1 MKTTH
6 TCIALVGLAL
16 CSGATLGQGQPPG
29 EDSVS
34 RAEHQA
40 LRSDFEAMW
49 AEVVALRKER
59 EAAERIAYQEAAAQE
74 PTWLELRQTQ
84 LRLDMIEET
93 LLEAKY
99 GESNFHFSGF
109 AFTRFTDVEDSDSS
123 FTAVVA
129 PVILWELSDRLLFE
143 TEIEFGLETED
154 GEGKTEVELE
164 YAHASYIL
172 NDYVTLGAGKFLT
185 PFGIFGERLHPAW
198 INKLPDGP
206 LAFGHHGGL
215 VPMASLG
222 AYVRG
227 GFPIGDAKG
236 NYAFYLSNG
245 PSLNVEGHDVGG
257 LNFENFDDINNN
269 KAIGGR
275 VGFLPFPAIEVGYSF
290 QFADVTPSGFDQQA
304 DALLQSVDLSYV
316 TESDL
321 LGGLIDLRVEWVF
334 SDVDDVAFAA
344 AEEGHEE
351 EGGHEEEEEEEEEGH
366 EELITFNNERSG
378 GYLQLAFRPTKSD
391 LEFLR
396 NMEFVGRYGWLDLPS
411 GAPGAFDQNRW
422 TLGVNYWLNPSTV
435 FKIAYEHTEI
445 DGGDDFDAVKA
456 MFAIGF

>member
-1 MKTTH
+1 MNTAH

-16 CSGATLGQGQPPG
+16 CSGAALGQGQPPG
-29 EDSVS
+29 EGSVS
-34 RAEHQA
+34 RAEHEA
-40 LRSDFEAMW
+40 LRNDLETLR
-49 AEVVALRKER
+49 AEMAALREER
-59 EAAERIAYQEAAAQE
+59 EAAQRTAHPEAAAQE
-74 PTWLELRQTQ
+74 PTWLELERMRLRQ
-84 LRLDMIEET
+84 DMIEQT

-129 PVILWELSDRLLFE
+129 PIILWELSDRLLFE

-198 INKLPDGP
+198 INKLPDAP

-215 VPMASLG
+215 VPMSSLG
-222 AYVRG
+222 VYVRG
-227 GFPIGDAKG
+227 GFPLGDAKG
-236 NYAFYLSNG
+236 NYAFYISNG
-245 PSLNVEGHDVGG
+245 PSLETEGHDVGG

-269 KAIGGR
+269 KAFGGR
-275 VGFLPFPAIEVGYSF
+275 VGFLPLPEIEVGYSF

-304 DALLQSVDLSYV
+304 DALLQSIDLSYV

-321 LGGLIDLRVEWVF
+321 LGGLIDLRFEWVF

-344 AEEGHEE
+344 EEEGHPE
-351 EGGHEEEEEEEEEGH
+351 EGGHAEEEEEGH

-411 GAPGAFDQNRW
+411 GAPDAFDQERW

-445 DGGDDFDAVKA
+445 DGGDDFDAIKA

>member
-1 MKTTH
+1 MNKTH
-6 TCIALVGLAL
+6 TCIELVGLGL
-16 CSGATLGQGQPPG
+16 CSGDALGQGQPQG
-29 EDSVS
+29 EGSVS
-34 RAEHQA
+34 RAEHEA
-40 LRSDFEAMW
+40 LRSDLETLRAEMAAM
-49 AEVVALRKER
+49 RKARQANER
-59 EAAERIAYQEAAAQE
+59 AAHQDATQA
-74 PTWLELRQTQ
+74 PTWIELERMRLRQ
-84 LRLDMIEET
+84 DMIEQT
-93 LLEAKY
+93 LLEARY
-99 GESNFHFSGF
+99 GESNFHFTGF
-109 AFTRFTDVEDSDSS
+109 AFTRFTNVQGADSS

-129 PVILWELSDRLLFE
+129 PIILWELSDRLLFE
-143 TEIEFGLETED
+143 TELEFGLETED

-198 INKLPDGP
+198 INKLPDAP

-215 VPMASLG
+215 VPMSSLG

-227 GFPIGDAKG
+227 GFPLGDAKG

-245 PSLNVEGHDVGG
+245 PSLVTEGHDVGG

-269 KAIGGR
+269 KAFGGR
-275 VGFLPFPAIEVGYSF
+275 VGFLPFPEIEIGYSF

-304 DALLQSVDLSYV
+304 DALLQSIDVSYV

-321 LGGLIDLRVEWVF
+321 LGGLIDLRFEWVL
-334 SDVDDVAFAA
+334 SDIDDVAFAA
-344 AEEGHEE
+344 E
-351 EGGHEEEEEEEEEGH
+351 EGGHADEGGHAEEEEDGDEAF
-366 EELITFNNERSG
+366 ITFNNERSG

-391 LEFLR
+391 MEFLR
-396 NMEFVGRYGWLDLPS
+396 NLEFVGRYGWLDLPS
-411 GAPGAFDQNRW
+411 GAPEAFDQERW

-435 FKIAYEHTEI
+435 LKIAYEHTEV

>member
-1 MKTTH
+1 MNTTH

-16 CSGATLGQGQPPG
+16 CSGAALGRGQPPG
-29 EDSVS
+29 EGSVS
-34 RAEHQA
+34 RAEHEA
-40 LRSDFEAMW
+40 LRSDLETLRAEMAAM
-49 AEVVALRKER
+49 RKPR
-59 EAAERIAYQEAAAQE
+59 QAAEGASHQDATQE
-74 PTWLELRQTQ
+74 PTWLELERMRLRQ
-84 LRLDMIEET
+84 DMIEQT

-99 GESNFHFSGF
+99 GESNFHFTGF
-109 AFTRFTDVEDSDSS
+109 AFTRFTNVEGADSS

-129 PVILWELSDRLLFE
+129 PIILWELSDRLLFE
-143 TEIEFGLETED
+143 TELEFALETED
-154 GEGKTEVELE
+154 GEGKTEVELD

-198 INKLPDGP
+198 INKLPDAP

-215 VPMASLG
+215 VPMSSLG

-227 GFPIGDAKG
+227 GFPLGDAKG

-245 PSLNVEGHDVGG
+245 PSLNVDGHGVGT
-257 LNFENFDDINNN
+257 LDFENFGDINNN
-269 KAIGGR
+269 KAFGGR
-275 VGFLPFPAIEVGYSF
+275 VGFLPFPEIEIGYSF

-304 DALLQSVDLSYV
+304 DALLQSIDVSYV

-321 LGGLIDLRVEWVF
+321 LGGLIDLRFEWVF

-344 AEEGHEE
+344 E
-351 EGGHEEEEEEEEEGH
+351 EGGHADEGGHAEEEEEGD
-366 EELITFNNERSG
+366 EAFITFNNERSG

-391 LEFLR
+391 MEFLR
-396 NMEFVGRYGWLDLPS
+396 NLEFVGRYGWLDLPS
-411 GAPGAFDQNRW
+411 GAPDAFDQERW
-422 TLGVNYWLNPSTV
+422 TIGVNYWLNPSTV
-435 FKIAYEHTEI
+435 LKIAYEHTEI
-445 DGGDDFDAVKA
+445 DGGDDFDAIKA

>member
-1 MKTTH
+1 MNTTH

-16 CSGATLGQGQPPG
+16 CSGAALGQGQPPG
-29 EDSVS
+29 EGSVS
-34 RAEHQA
+34 RAEHEA
-40 LRSDFEAMW
+40 LRSDLETLRAEMAAM
-49 AEVVALRKER
+49 RKARQANER
-59 EAAERIAYQEAAAQE
+59 AAHQDATQA
-74 PTWLELRQTQ
+74 PTWIELERMRLRQ
-84 LRLDMIEET
+84 DMIEQT
-93 LLEAKY
+93 LLEARY
-99 GESNFHFSGF
+99 GESNFHFTGF
-109 AFTRFTDVEDSDSS
+109 AFTRFTNVQGADSS

-129 PVILWELSDRLLFE
+129 PIILWELSDRLLFE
-143 TEIEFGLETED
+143 TELEFGLETED

-198 INKLPDGP
+198 INKLPDAP

-215 VPMASLG
+215 VPMSSLG

-227 GFPIGDAKG
+227 GFPLGDAKG

-245 PSLNVEGHDVGG
+245 PSLNVDGHGVGT
-257 LNFENFDDINNN
+257 LDFENFDDINNN
-269 KAIGGR
+269 KAFGGR
-275 VGFLPFPAIEVGYSF
+275 VGFLPFPEIEIGYSF

-304 DALLQSVDLSYV
+304 DALLQSIDVSYV

-321 LGGLIDLRVEWVF
+321 LGGLIDLRFEWVF

-344 AEEGHEE
+344 E
-351 EGGHEEEEEEEEEGH
+351 EGGHADEGGHAEEEEDGDEAF
-366 EELITFNNERSG
+366 ITFNNERSG

-391 LEFLR
+391 MEFLR
-396 NMEFVGRYGWLDLPS
+396 NLEFVGRYGWLDLPS
-411 GAPGAFDQNRW
+411 GAPDAFDQERW

-435 FKIAYEHTEI
+435 LKIAYEHTEV

>member
-1 MKTTH
+1 MNTPL

-16 CSGATLGQGQPPG
+16 CSGAALGQGQPPDEG
-29 EDSVS
+29 SVS
-34 RAEHQA
+34 RAEHEA
-40 LRSDFEAMW
+40 LRNDLETLR
-49 AEVVALRKER
+49 AEMAALREER
-59 EAAERIAYQEAAAQE
+59 EAAPRTGHPEAAAQE
-74 PTWLELRQTQ
+74 PTWLDLERLRLRQ
-84 LRLDMIEET
+84 DMIEQT
-93 LLEAKY
+93 LLEARY

-109 AFTRFTDVEDSDSS
+109 AFTRFTNVEGSDSS
-123 FTAVVA
+123 FTAVVV

-206 LAFGHHGGL
+206 LAFGHGGL
-215 VPMASLG
+215 VPMSSLG

-227 GFPIGDAKG
+227 GFPIGKFKG
-236 NYAFYLSNG
+236 NYAFYVSNG
-245 PSLNVEGHDVGG
+245 PSLVTEGHDVGG

-269 KAIGGR
+269 KAFGGR
-275 VGFLPFPAIEVGYSF
+275 VGFLPLPEVEVGYSF

-304 DALLQSVDLSYV
+304 DALLQSIDLSYV

-321 LGGLIDLRVEWVF
+321 LGGLIDLRFEWVL
-334 SDVDDVAFAA
+334 SDVDDVTFVDEHDG
-344 AEEGHEE
+344 EEF
-351 EGGHEEEEEEEEEGH
+351 
-366 EELITFNNERSG
+366 TFNNERNG
-378 GYLQLAFRPTKSD
+378 GYVQLAFRPTKSD
-391 LEFLR
+391 LKLLR
-396 NMEFVGRYGWLDLPS
+396 DMEFVGRYGWLDLPS
-411 GAPGAFDQNRW
+411 GAEESFDQDRW

-435 FKIAYEHTEI
+435 LKIAFEHTQV
-445 DGGDDFDAVKA
+445 DGGNDFDAAKA

>member
-1 MKTTH
+1 MNTAH
-6 TCIALVGLAL
+6 TCIAVVGLAL
-16 CSGATLGQGQPPG
+16 CRGAALGQGQPPG
-29 EDSVS
+29 EGSVS
-34 RAEHQA
+34 RAEHEA
-40 LRSDFEAMW
+40 LRNDLETLR
-49 AEVVALRKER
+49 AEMAALREER
-59 EAAERIAYQEAAAQE
+59 EAAPRTAHPEAAAQE
-74 PTWLELRQTQ
+74 PTWLELERMRLRQ
-84 LRLDMIEET
+84 DMIEQT

-99 GESNFHFSGF
+99 GESNFHFTGF
-109 AFTRFTDVEDSDSS
+109 AFTRFTDGEGSDSS
-123 FTAVVA
+123 FTAAVA
-129 PVILWELSDRLLFE
+129 PIILWELSDRLLFE
-143 TEIEFGLETED
+143 TELEFGLETED
-154 GEGKTEVELE
+154 GEGTTEVELE
-164 YAHASYIL
+164 YAHASFIL

-198 INKLPDGP
+198 INKLPDAP

-215 VPMASLG
+215 VPMSSLG

-227 GFPIGDAKG
+227 GFPLGEAKG
-236 NYAFYLSNG
+236 NYAFYVSNG
-245 PSLNVEGHDVGG
+245 PSLNLEGHGVGT
-257 LNFENFDDINNN
+257 LDFENFDDINNN
-269 KAIGGR
+269 KAFGGR
-275 VGFLPFPAIEVGYSF
+275 LGFLPLPEVEIGYSF
-290 QFADVTPSGFDQQA
+290 QFSDVTPSGFDQQA
-304 DALLQSVDLSYV
+304 DALLQSIDLSYV

-321 LGGLIDLRVEWVF
+321 LGGLIDLRFEWVF

-344 AEEGHEE
+344 EEGGHEE
-351 EGGHEEEEEEEEEGH
+351 EGGHAEEEEEH

-411 GAPGAFDQNRW
+411 GASETFDQDRW

-435 FKIAYEHTEI
+435 FKIAYEHTQV

>member
-1 MKTTH
+1 MNSPY

-16 CSGATLGQGQPPG
+16 CSGAALGQGQPPG
-29 EDSVS
+29 ESPVS
-34 RAEHQA
+34 RAEYEALKKDFEA
-40 LRSDFEAMW
+40 LRSEMA
-49 AEVVALRKER
+49 ALREER
-59 EAAERIAYQEAAAQE
+59 KAAQRTAHPEAAAQE
-74 PTWLELRQTQ
+74 PTSLELER
-84 LRLDMIEET
+84 LRLRQDMVEQT
-93 LLEAKY
+93 LLEARY

-109 AFTRFTDVEDSDSS
+109 AFTRFTNVEGSDSS

-129 PVILWELSDRLLFE
+129 PIILWELSDRLLFE

-206 LAFGHHGGL
+206 LAFGHGGL
-215 VPMASLG
+215 VPMSSLG
-222 AYVRG
+222 AYARG
-227 GFPIGDAKG
+227 GFPIGEATG
-236 NYAFYLSNG
+236 NYAFYVSNG
-245 PSLNVEGHDVGG
+245 PSLVTEGHDVGG

-269 KAIGGR
+269 KAFGGR
-275 VGFLPFPAIEVGYSF
+275 VGFLPLPEVEVGYSF

-304 DALLQSVDLSYV
+304 DALLQSIDLSYV

-321 LGGLIDLRVEWVF
+321 LGGLIDLRFEWVL
-334 SDVDDVAFAA
+334 SDVDDVTFVDEHDG
-344 AEEGHEE
+344 EEF
-351 EGGHEEEEEEEEEGH
+351 
-366 EELITFNNERSG
+366 TFNNERNG
-378 GYLQLAFRPTKSD
+378 GYVQLAFRPTKSD
-391 LEFLR
+391 LKLLR
-396 NMEFVGRYGWLDLPS
+396 DMEFVGRYGWLDLPS
-411 GAPGAFDQNRW
+411 GAEESFDQDRW

-435 FKIAYEHTEI
+435 LKIAFEHTQV
-445 DGGDDFDAVKA
+445 DGGNDFDAAKA

>member
-1 MKTTH
+1 MNTTH

-16 CSGATLGQGQPPG
+16 CSGAALGQGQPPG
-29 EDSVS
+29 EGSVS
-34 RAEHQA
+34 RAEHEA
-40 LRSDFEAMW
+40 LRSDLETLRAEMAAM
-49 AEVVALRKER
+49 RKAR
-59 EAAERIAYQEAAAQE
+59 QAAEGASHQEATQE
-74 PTWLELRQTQ
+74 PTWIELERMRLRQ
-84 LRLDMIEET
+84 DMIEQT
-93 LLEAKY
+93 LLEARY
-99 GESNFHFSGF
+99 GESNFHFTGF
-109 AFTRFTDVEDSDSS
+109 AFTRFTNVQGADSS

-129 PVILWELSDRLLFE
+129 PIILWELSDRLLFE
-143 TEIEFGLETED
+143 TELEFGLETED

-198 INKLPDGP
+198 INKLPDAP

-215 VPMASLG
+215 VPMSSLG

-227 GFPIGDAKG
+227 GFPLGDAKG

-245 PSLNVEGHDVGG
+245 PSLNVDGHGVGT
-257 LNFENFDDINNN
+257 LDFENFGDINNN
-269 KAIGGR
+269 KAFGGR
-275 VGFLPFPAIEVGYSF
+275 VGFLPFPEIEIGYSF

-304 DALLQSVDLSYV
+304 DALLQSIDVSYV

-321 LGGLIDLRVEWVF
+321 LGGLIDLRFEWVF

-344 AEEGHEE
+344 E
-351 EGGHEEEEEEEEEGH
+351 EGGHADEGGHAEEEEDGDEAF
-366 EELITFNNERSG
+366 ITFNNERSG

-391 LEFLR
+391 MEFLR
-396 NMEFVGRYGWLDLPS
+396 NLEFVGRYGWLDLPS
-411 GAPGAFDQNRW
+411 GAPDAFDQERW

-435 FKIAYEHTEI
+435 LKIAYEHTEV